1 MRRAAAHAQQG
12 VVLFIALIILVAMS
26 LAGIALMRGVDTGTI
41 IAGNLAFRQGA
52 TFVADIGVEAARA
65 YIQAAAGGTLHAN
78 QEAAGYYAT
87 WEPTVDL
94 LGNDTD
100 PSTNPFDWSTK
111 SVTVTAAPYVPP
123 TGYAVR
129 YVIHR
134 LCELPGDPAAD
145 PAVAVTCMK
154 SAAAG
159 GSTSNSSKGTANYG
173 GYAISESVAAI
184 YRITVQVTGPRNA
197 RSYVQTTVF

>member
-1 MRRAAAHAQQG
+1 
-12 VVLFIALIILVAMS
+12 LWPCL
-26 LAGIALMRGVDTGTI
+26 
-41 IAGNLAFRQGA
+41 IAGNRAFRQGA

-65 YIQAAAGGTLHAN
+65 YIQAAGGGTLHAN

-111 SVTVTAAPYVPP
+111 GVTVNPS
-123 TGYAVR
+123 
-129 YVIHR
+129 
-134 LCELPGDPAAD
+134 AD